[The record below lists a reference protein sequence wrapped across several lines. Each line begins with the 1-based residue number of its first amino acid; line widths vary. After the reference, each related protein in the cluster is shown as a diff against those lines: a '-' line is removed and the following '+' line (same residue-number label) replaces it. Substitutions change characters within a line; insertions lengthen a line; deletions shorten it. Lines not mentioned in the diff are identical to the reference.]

1 MSAFNRN
8 KVTRNGALL
17 SSATLSGSE
26 LTFTKIVIGD
36 GTYIGDLEEAEGL
49 VSPKIDLQIKAI
61 VSNGNKVTLTT
72 SLLPKDITSDF
83 YWREVGVFA
92 KGADDVEVLFMYAT
106 AEDTSFIS
114 TNSLDEKT
122 ISLGIIV
129 SNAENVTAIIDD
141 GLVYATQAD
150 IESHNISAT
159 AHQDIREA
167 IANID
172 LTSVT
177 TKVSQEHELTRAR
190 VNNQHAETREHI
202 TNETNRCVNNTDDQ
216 AENIKVYVTSQHE
229 TTRNTVRAESI
240 SNTNNLN
247 NAKNEINANVNEQV
261 RIMSKLIEDLKQ
273 ALLNA
278 SSMYLKPSTTLQYT
292 TGTQSVSGEY
302 IYGGSNTYKKIGQV
316 KLPCGGTFKVV
327 ITSTRTGT
335 IDTSDNSYHSRVVL
349 VQNAG
354 GNTERIARIPFDY
367 ANMTVGTSVTEDKS
381 PTSCILSTNI
391 KSLQANQSKTDT
403 HYVTVEKG
411 GLFTI
416 MGTVYVSSAINSG
429 SCTANVNA
437 DFYWEVVN

>member
-216 AENIKVYVTSQHE
+216 AENIKVHVTSQHE
-229 TTRNTVRAESI
+229 TTRNTIRSESV
-240 SNTNNLN
+240 SNANNLN
-247 NAKNEINANVNEQV
+247 NAKNEIVSNVESAKND
-261 RIMSKLIEDLKQ
+261 ILGNM
-273 ALLNA
+273 
-278 SSMYLKPSTTLQYT
+278 KPGGDVCGKDCFYENIFVT
-292 TGTQSVSGEY
+292 TGNAFVQL
-302 IYGGSNTYKKIGQV
+302 K
-316 KLPCGGTFKVV
+316 
-327 ITSTRTGT
+327 
-335 IDTSDNSYHSRVVL
+335 SY
-349 VQNAG
+349 
-354 GNTERIARIPFDY
+354 
-367 ANMTVGTSVTEDKS
+367 
-381 PTSCILSTNI
+381 TN
-391 KSLQANQSKTDT
+391 
-403 HYVTVEKG
+403 EKG
-411 GLFTI
+411 GVVRVSI
-416 MGTVYVSSAINSG
+416 VNNNVSSSYNIVVDGVTKATNFMINMYESLEIPFSNSFSISVSHNNTG
-429 SCTANVNA
+429 AVDKTYSLQYFINK
-437 DFYWEVVN
+437 